1 MTLPA
6 ICISSRDTAGTEQ
19 TEQKLRGRERE
30 RESQPDKGGGERVAP
45 GLLKSG
51 ATEVEEESRPL

>member
-1 MTLPA
+1 MTLPV
-6 ICISSRDTAGTEQ
+6 ICISPRDTAE
-19 TEQKLRGRERE
+19 TEQKLRGRGRE

-51 ATEVEEESRPL
+51 ATEMEEESRPL

>member
-1 MTLPA
+1 MTLPV
-6 ICISSRDTAGTEQ
+6 ICISPRDTAGTEQ
-19 TEQKLRGRERE
+19 TEQKLRGRE

-51 ATEVEEESRPL
+51 ATQMEEESRPL